1 MGSKNC
7 AETPRQKMIGMMYLF
22 LTAMLAL
29 NVSSEVLNGFTKVD
43 KSLREGAQ
51 NYFERNDAVYN
62 EFSTKKALNPTKVQ
76 DWEEAALKVKDLSD
90 EVFKKIQEYKVA
102 IVRDVDGPT
111 GDPENINAKDNI
123 DGPSRVMLTGGKNSK
138 GIELKETINKFRDDL
153 LTVMSQAIEKNH
165 GKLDESIVTSLEQN
179 LSTPAGVNKEG
190 EKKEWEY
197 TYFAE
202 MPVAASVT
210 LLTKLQNDVRD
221 AESQVIH
228 FLLRQIDAKDFKVNK
243 IEAHLIP
250 SSTTI
255 IKNGTFSAQVILA
268 GRDTTQTPI
277 YEIRDNNASASVNN
291 KGFYEKICASI
302 GVYTIEGTVYSLDDE
317 GNKVPHKLTPITYEV
332 IEPTAT
338 VSATK
343 MNVLY
348 AGVENPMSISVPGM
362 AANNL
367 KPRIDNG
374 TLVKTKDGQGYI
386 AVPKDVTKNAT
397 ISVYGLVD
405 GKEELIAKSNF
416 RVKLLPNPLPF
427 IYYQE
432 AVASGNEIKF
442 LDKTTNNP
450 EIEFKLLKG
459 FKGLRAELPDSD
471 FEVKYDIKSFR
482 ILLVHNNGNA
492 RPYVIQG
499 SEFSKEVLDFLKDFK
514 GNISISNIKAQGPD
528 GILRNLPA
536 MVAEV
541 K

>member
-1 MGSKNC
+1 MGSRNC

-43 KSLREGAQ
+43 QSLREGAQ
-51 NYFERNDAVYN
+51 NYFNRNDAVYN
-62 EFSTKKALNPTKVQ
+62 EFSSKKQLNPTKVE
-76 DWEEAALKVKDLSD
+76 DWEAAALKVKNLSD
-90 EVFKKIQEYKVA
+90 EMFNKIQEYKVE

-111 GDPENINAKDNI
+111 GDPENISGKSNT

-138 GIELKETINKFRDDL
+138 ALELKEGINKFRDDL
-153 LTVMSQAIEKNH
+153 LTIMSQAIEKNH
-165 GKLDESIVTSLEQN
+165 GKLDTAIVNSIEQI
-179 LSTPAGVNKEG
+179 LSTPAGVTKDG
-190 EKKEWEY
+190 ERRDWEFG
-197 TYFAE
+197 YFSE

-210 LLTKLQNDVRD
+210 LLTKLQNDIRD

-255 IKNGTFSAQVILA
+255 IKNGTFSAHVILA

-277 YEIRDNNASASVNN
+277 YDIKDNNATASINSR
-291 KGFYEKICASI
+291 GYYEKICSSI
-302 GVYTIEGTVYSLDDE
+302 GVYTIEGTVFSTDDE
-317 GNKVPHKLTPITYEV
+317 GNKVPHKLLPVTYEV

-348 AGVENPMSISVPGM
+348 AGVDNPMSISVPGM
-362 AANNL
+362 AANNIR
-367 KPRIDNG
+367 PRIDNG
-374 TLVKTKDGQGYI
+374 TLTKSRDGMGYT
-386 AVPKDVTKNAT
+386 AVPKDIMRNAT

-405 GKEELIAKSNF
+405 GKEEFIAKTDF

-427 IYYQE
+427 IFYQE

-442 LDKTTNNP
+442 LDKTTNSS
-450 EIEFKLLKG
+450 EIEFRLLKG

-482 ILLVHNNGNA
+482 ILMVHNNGNA
-492 RPYVIQG
+492 RPFLVQG
-499 SEFSKEVLDFLKDFK
+499 SEFNNQILDFLRDFK
-514 GNISISNIKAQGPD
+514 GTIGISQIKAQGPD
-528 GILRNLPA
+528 GILRDLPS
-536 MVAEV
+536 MITEV